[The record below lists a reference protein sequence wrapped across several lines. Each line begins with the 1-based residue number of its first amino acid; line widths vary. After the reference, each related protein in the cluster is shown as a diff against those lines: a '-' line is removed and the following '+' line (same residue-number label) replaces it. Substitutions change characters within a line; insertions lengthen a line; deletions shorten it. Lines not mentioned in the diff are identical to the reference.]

1 MVPAA
6 RRARGILTRISEFN
20 ADAAKLK
27 LICHRV
33 SAGLTEKILV
43 AANLVIHNP
52 VTMVSNW
59 RATTGSSLSA

>member
-1 MVPAA
+1 M
-6 RRARGILTRISEFN
+6 SEFN

-33 SAGLTEKILV
+33 SDGLTEKNLL
-43 AANLVIHNP
+43 AANLVIHSP

-59 RATTGSSLSA
+59 RATTGSSLNA